1 MILSFLQSMILNIF
15 TGLYLQ
21 KVSISFL
28 DKKVVNLY
36 ISCTL
41 DTWLKDLNTYFTLD
55 NCLFGT
61 VKLAKNTNP
70 DKYKYSSFVIGFDSC
85 SKFLWSDRNYGKNVI
100 IFETDNS
107 SSAHIDVKYPFN
119 FTDSGKRFLLSL
131 RYNRGNSFLF
141 VYTVKMYQFKAR
153 VSEITPYPLCLGNVS
168 KDFTLDSINKKNKI
182 KWN

>member
-70 DKYKYSSFVIGFDSC
+70 DKYKYSSFVTGFDSC
-85 SKFLWSDRNYGKNVI
+85 SKFL
-100 IFETDNS
+100 
-107 SSAHIDVKYPFN
+107 
-119 FTDSGKRFLLSL
+119 
-131 RYNRGNSFLF
+131 
-141 VYTVKMYQFKAR
+141 
-153 VSEITPYPLCLGNVS
+153 
-168 KDFTLDSINKKNKI
+168 
-182 KWN
+182 